1 MPLSVRSNSSG
12 NSDFFFGHLSHITG
26 FWKKKLYISYSNT
39 PTLPDVDSVVIFD
52 ALRMLDTSVLCDG
65 IIHTWIADNVR
76 VGHLHC
82 GPNHSRSVGDY
93 QEPVTLD
100 ISEE

>member
-1 MPLSVRSNSSG
+1 M
-12 NSDFFFGHLSHITG
+12 
-26 FWKKKLYISYSNT
+26 
-39 PTLPDVDSVVIFD
+39 DSVVIFD

-76 VGHLHC
+76 VGKHC
-82 GPNHSRSVGDY
+82 GPKHSRSVGNY